1 MLALNETD
9 RSCTILL
16 VSAGAPTYSVKAGDT
31 LTKIAKQFG
40 VTIKAIKTRN
50 GLKSDLIV
58 VGQALV
64 ILAWP
69 PPAS

>member
-1 MLALNETD
+1 M
-9 RSCTILL
+9 
-16 VSAGAPTYSVKAGDT
+16 
-31 LTKIAKQFG
+31 TKIAKQFG
-40 VTIKAIKTRN
+40 VTIKAIKTHN